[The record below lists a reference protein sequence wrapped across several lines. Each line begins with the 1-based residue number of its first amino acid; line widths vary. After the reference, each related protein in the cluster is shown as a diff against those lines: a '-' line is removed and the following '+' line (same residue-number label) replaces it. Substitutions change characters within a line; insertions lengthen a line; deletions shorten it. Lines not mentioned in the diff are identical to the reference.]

1 MITYNIKQNDSLEKV
16 VLVNDQNEP
25 IGLMDKL
32 LAHQHGTLHRAFSV
46 FVFSLKN
53 ELLLQKRASTKYHSP
68 NQWANSC
75 CGHPRENESTHAA
88 ASRRLAEEMG
98 ISGALNPGTE
108 FIYRADLTNNL
119 VEHEYVQF
127 FTSTI
132 AIQPIPNPFEVSDY
146 LWVTHDQLVKNQH
159 GLDFA
164 PWFQVYLKDYQQTIS
179 AIFKTAEQSI
189 LTSSLEMASP

>member
-1 MITYNIKQNDSLEKV
+1 MAMITYNIQQNDSLEKV

-32 LAHQHGTLHRAFSV
+32 LAHQLGTLHRAFSV

-75 CGHPRENESTHAA
+75 CGHPRENESTHSA

-98 ISGALNPGTE
+98 ISAVLSPGTE
-108 FIYRADLTNNL
+108 FIYRADLANNL

-132 AIQPIPNPFEVSDY
+132 ATQAITNPFEVSDY
-146 LWVTHDQLVKNQH
+146 LWITHDQLFENQH

-179 AIFKTAEQSI
+179 TMFRAAAQT
-189 LTSSLEMASP
+189 LLL